1 MLRSFALIS
10 LIIIFNLIFLL
21 ESSLSQRKAA
31 QITKNENYKDGL
43 AVPVAA
49 GVCGGLVLILALITG
64 LVIGHRRL
72 ADIFSSRLPKF
83 KSLRD

>member
-1 MLRSFALIS
+1 MI
-10 LIIIFNLIFLL
+10 LL
-21 ESSLSQRKAA
+21 PESSLSQREAA
-31 QITKNENYKDGL
+31 QITKNENNKDGL

-49 GVCGGLVLILALITG
+49 GVCGGLVLILALIVG

-72 ADIFSSRLPKF
+72 AVIFSSSLPKF